1 MGIPGN
7 SREFPGS
14 NFSLPGS
21 ETWEN
26 RQNPPVTD
34 LQWTRQTR
42 FVLWAG
48 SGQADAPGACLTVLR
63 YPSTRQSHW
72 KCLSGFGEAAPARLP
87 PDLPDSREFPPGVGV
102 PGSSREFPTPEIS
115 LPGNC
120 STIAPHQAECLARVR
135 PGRSLRDDQTKK
147 SSVYKGGNGGSGQQ
161 ICRRSAV
168 ATTGFG
174 R

>member
-120 STIAPHQAECLARVR
+120 STIFYFISRARAVRRTFPSVQNKRDATHVDAEVPRVLSNC
-135 PGRSLRDDQTKK
+135 GH
-147 SSVYKGGNGGSGQQ
+147 SG
-161 ICRRSAV
+161 CD
-168 ATTGFG
+168 
-174 R
+174 